1 MKHLFHILLLFLL
14 AHATAFAQVDST
26 AYVQAQA
33 DSIIVD
39 NTIKE
44 TIKLDDVSFETIVH
58 KDGKYYAVVKTDAG
72 EIEEVDITYSVDGKK
87 RVAIEDKDGKQL
99 VVDKNGE
106 MPFLISLLNI
116 SISDN

>member
-1 MKHLFHILLLFLL
+1 MNRIIHILLLFLL
-14 AHATAFAQVDST
+14 AQATVFAQVDST

-58 KDGKYYAVVKTDAG
+58 KDGKYYAIVKTDAG
-72 EIEEVDITYSVDGKK
+72 EIEKVDICY
-87 RVAIEDKDGKQL
+87 L
-99 VVDKNGE
+99 VCIYTTVK
-106 MPFLISLLNI
+106 
-116 SISDN
+116 